1 MKKSK
6 ILLGK
11 AGILKEEEEEIE
23 VQSGNCK
30 DGKQEDISIDFIII
44 HACVD
49 SFQAYMFWVP
59 DVYICAIFV

>member
-23 VQSGNCK
+23 VNRVCRTNWGL
-30 DGKQEDISIDFIII
+30 EDVF
-44 HACVD
+44 
-49 SFQAYMFWVP
+49 FWVNSCTDTP
-59 DVYICAIFV
+59 LFYL

>member
-23 VQSGNCK
+23 VRSGNCK
-30 DGKQEDISIDFIII
+30 NGKQECVSIDFIII

-49 SFQAYMFWVP
+49 SFQALGTGCLHMC
-59 DVYICAIFV
+59 YICLD